1 MVPVVLAASVGDHPT
16 VRNVFQYRPRP
27 AARGCRIARWLAR
40 RASAVGTGAAI
51 VVVAG
56 PGVGVALAAATATA
70 TFSGAGDHPFT
81 VPVGVTSI
89 TVTAVGAKGGNCP
102 LYNKAGTGGAGA
114 AVKATVPVWPGMQLV
129 VGVGG
134 PGDRCGPSTAGG
146 PPAGGG
152 GGGLGGGG
160 GGGPGLGG
168 SLAPGGAGGGG
179 ASLVG
184 LASPSPGF
192 PGLLVVAGAGGGA
205 AGGIDGGASGSAGHA
220 IDVGPGSASA
230 GGPGTVTSGGPGGHN
245 DSGFTDHPGVSG
257 SFGFGGGGGG
267 PCSNANVIGGT
278 GGGGGGAGYYGGG
291 GGGCGAAGGSGGGG
305 SSFTVPGAAN
315 VSIALSNAAPGVTI
329 TYPAPTAEVSATS
342 LHFAPQTPGTA
353 GPPQTLNVA
362 NKGSAPL
369 VVSGVLLGGVNPG
382 DFLVADRCR
391 QAVPVGSSCEVG
403 IRFQPQAAGAR
414 SARLMLLTNASTA
427 PAEVA
432 LSGGPPAGIQLTCK
446 PITVGFTG
454 SARKAAPT
462 EEKCTGKPIR
472 GTGTSP
478 ATGASTRATLKRG
491 PNVYAVGAR
500 VPGAHGGF
508 DLVLTDR
515 RPLKPGLYTLTI
527 RHRRGRRWIAQ
538 RLQVVL
544 R

>member
-1 MVPVVLAASVGDHPT
+1 M
-16 VRNVFQYRPRP
+16 RNVFQYRRRP
-27 AARGCRIARWLAR
+27 AACGSRIARWLAR
-40 RASAVGTGAAI
+40 RASAVGAGAVS

-70 TFSGAGDHPFT
+70 TFSGAGNRSFT

-102 LYNKAGTGGAGA
+102 LYNKVGTGGAGA
-114 AVKATVPVWPGMQLV
+114 AVKATVPVSPGMQLV

-134 PGDRCGPSTAGG
+134 PGDPCGPSTAGG

-152 GGGLGGGG
+152 RGGVGGGG
-160 GGGPGLGG
+160 GGGPGVGG
-168 SLAPGGAGGGG
+168 TLSPGGAGGGG

-205 AGGIDGGASGSAGHA
+205 AGGIDGGASGSAGHTLN
-220 IDVGPGSASA
+220 VGPGSAAPGGA
-230 GGPGTVTSGGPGGHN
+230 GTPISGGAGGHN
-245 DSGFTDHPGVSG
+245 DSGFPDHPGVSG

-267 PCSNANVIGGT
+267 PCSNANIVGGT
-278 GGGGGGAGYYGGG
+278 GGGGGGGGYYGGG

-315 VSIALSNAAPGVTI
+315 VSIALSNAAAGVTI
-329 TYPAPTAEVSATS
+329 TYPAPTAEVSPPT

-353 GPPQTLNVA
+353 GPPQRLNVA

-369 VVSGVLLGGVNPG
+369 VVSGVLLSGVDPG
-382 DFLVADRCR
+382 DFLIADRCR
-391 QAVPVGSSCEVG
+391 QAVPVGSSCEIGV
-403 IRFQPQAAGAR
+403 RFQPQASGAR
-414 SARLMLLTNASTA
+414 SARLILLTNASTA

-432 LSGGPPAGIQLTCK
+432 LSGGPPGVELACK
-446 PITVGFTG
+446 PISVGFTG
-454 SARKAAPT
+454 SARSDPAPS
-462 EEKCTGKPIR
+462 EETCIGEPIR
-472 GTGTSP
+472 GTGKSP
-478 ATGASTRATLKRG
+478 ATGASTRATLERG
-491 PNVYAVGAR
+491 ATVYAVGAR
-500 VPGAHGGF
+500 VPAAHGGF
-508 DLVLTDR
+508 DLVLTDL
-515 RPLKPGLYTLTI
+515 RPLKPGLYTLTT
-527 RHRRGRRWIAQ
+527 RRRRGRRWIAQ
-538 RLQVVL
+538 RLQIVL